1 MVRTGSMVK
10 MFLIFLRTFIFV
22 FFTCFLIDW
31 SLLRNDSS
39 EKRGICQRSGNDTT
53 EDTEVTV
60 FVNLDNPDEKLKVM
74 IEEEL
79 SAGERTSAEKVYV
92 DVDAVFTR
100 EGILQPRR
108 IRWSD
113 GKVYVIDRIL
123 DVRRAASLKAGG
135 AGIRYTCRILGYSVI
150 SFMKKIIDGLWKAG
164 NRNDKNIKE

>member
-53 EDTEVTV
+53 EDTV

-74 IEEEL
+74 TEEEL
-79 SAGERTSAEKVYV
+79 SAGEKTSAEKVYV

-135 AGIRYTCRILGYSVI
+135 AGIRYTCRILGVQCYLFYEENNRW
-150 SFMKKIIDGLWKAG
+150 FMEGK
-164 NRNDKNIKE
+164 

>member
-1 MVRTGSMVK
+1 MT
-10 MFLIFLRTFIFV
+10 
-22 FFTCFLIDW
+22 
-31 SLLRNDSS
+31 
-39 EKRGICQRSGNDTT
+39 
-53 EDTEVTV
+53 
-60 FVNLDNPDEKLKVM
+60 
-74 IEEEL
+74 EEEL
-79 SAGERTSAEKVYV
+79 SAGERTSTEKVYV

-123 DVRRAASLKAGG
+123 DVRRAASLKVGG